1 MKVNCHIDPNIE
13 EEHLD
18 LFVREM
24 NPQISNLLKSFTSTE
39 PVLWCYDADQ
49 IIPIKFSD
57 IFELSPKLVLK
68 FQQKI
73 MPTFIVNGYPTSK
86 AIFQMTLLKH
96 LAALFLIIITLIT
109 LSY

>member
-24 NPQISNLLKSFTSTE
+24 NPQINNLLKSFTSTE

-49 IIPIKFSD
+49 IIPIKFPD
-57 IFELSPKLVLK
+57 IFELTVAKTGTNISTKDQIGRAHV
-68 FQQKI
+68 
-73 MPTFIVNGYPTSK
+73 
-86 AIFQMTLLKH
+86 
-96 LAALFLIIITLIT
+96 
-109 LSY
+109 

>member
-49 IIPIKFSD
+49 IIPIKFS
-57 IFELSPKLVLK
+57 PKLVLK